1 MWKNQGSWNFFHTKL
16 IPNSSTL
23 WQVTR
28 ESLPAVVRFVV
39 NENYIH
45 HKGKEFDIRCFSK
58 DYYSVLTEEDAYF
71 EYSSTIV
78 AKNDLGC
85 IVGAIR
91 ITNWNDNPHTLP
103 LIKIFGNE
111 IVNPQKLL
119 NSYYH
124 LWHIGRFAI
133 KQEYGNNGKLFKLLM
148 LYAISPIFQYK
159 EGVLL
164 AEADEKLL
172 RVMKI
177 LRIDAHPLSKGKEYI
192 GSVTIPMMVTKEGLM
207 EFMLNNVSMAF
218 DIRFDSGKV
227 QLPERVKVLEGTHN
241 YPFRYWVHNK
251 DNGYLQI

>member
-1 MWKNQGSWNFFHTKL
+1 MDRYITSYKN
-16 IPNSSTL
+16 ITL

-103 LIKIFGNE
+103 HKSNGGECNRLITNK
-111 IVNPQKLL
+111 
-119 NSYYH
+119 
-124 LWHIGRFAI
+124 
-133 KQEYGNNGKLFKLLM
+133 KQN
-148 LYAISPIFQYK
+148 I
-159 EGVLL
+159 
-164 AEADEKLL
+164 
-172 RVMKI
+172 
-177 LRIDAHPLSKGKEYI
+177 
-192 GSVTIPMMVTKEGLM
+192 
-207 EFMLNNVSMAF
+207 
-218 DIRFDSGKV
+218 
-227 QLPERVKVLEGTHN
+227 
-241 YPFRYWVHNK
+241 
-251 DNGYLQI
+251 